1 MFGGAANPIEQ
12 LLAACAQAGRI
23 AQPAFA
29 LDEGARA
36 FNRVTGQECAF
47 AANPP
52 IVLREFGRRRHRN
65 GIKLANGLR
74 AVVPCHGD
82 FGGHQRARIGK
93 LGARRRRCRSEGLLG
108 GGKVT
113 GRNPLLGAQQ
123 LVVIAVRRVLRRQVR
138 IDARGVG
145 MLAGVRQLLRAFL
158 LPGGRLGLDQAARR
172 HNKRKSQRHAERG
185 PWTSEDRCHTLSAP
199 ARQIQAQIIVA
210 IQGQGRL
217 YVVATPIG
225 NPGDLSA
232 RARAVLESVGLIA
245 AEDTRHTGS
254 LLKHFAI
261 RTPLMSL
268 HEHNEKQ
275 RASEVVLRLQ
285 QGTSVALVSDA
296 GTPAISDPGF
306 ELVRAAAA
314 AGIDIVAVPGAC
326 AAIAALSIG
335 ALPTDRFCF
344 EGFLPARTAAR
355 RERLGELADEA
366 RTLVF
371 YESPHRIAETLED
384 CAACFGAQRG
394 AAVAREIT
402 KLHEAVYRG
411 SLAELRARASQDADF
426 SRGEIVLIVAG
437 AARAAAAPDD
447 AALDRVLRPLLNE
460 LPLKQAARLAAQI
473 AGVRDN
479 LAYKRALR
487 LRGESGGED

>member
-1 MFGGAANPIEQ
+1 MAIE
-12 LLAACAQAGRI
+12 
-23 AQPAFA
+23 
-29 LDEGARA
+29 
-36 FNRVTGQECAF
+36 
-47 AANPP
+47 
-52 IVLREFGRRRHRN
+52 
-65 GIKLANGLR
+65 
-74 AVVPCHGD
+74 
-82 FGGHQRARIGK
+82 
-93 LGARRRRCRSEGLLG
+93 
-108 GGKVT
+108 
-113 GRNPLLGAQQ
+113 
-123 LVVIAVRRVLRRQVR
+123 
-138 IDARGVG
+138 
-145 MLAGVRQLLRAFL
+145 
-158 LPGGRLGLDQAARR
+158 
-172 HNKRKSQRHAERG
+172 
-185 PWTSEDRCHTLSAP
+185 
-199 ARQIQAQIIVA
+199 
-210 IQGQGRL
+210 GQGRL

-225 NPGDLSA
+225 NLSDLSA
-232 RARAVLESVGLIA
+232 RARAVLESAGLIA
-245 AEDTRHTGS
+245 AEDTRHSGS

-261 RTPLMSL
+261 RTPLVSL

-275 RASEVVLRLQ
+275 RTGELLLRLQ

-314 AGIDIVAVPGAC
+314 AGIDIVAVPGPC
-326 AAIAALSIG
+326 AAIAALSIA

-344 EGFLPARTAAR
+344 EGFLPARAAAR
-355 RERLGELADEA
+355 RERLTELADEA